1 MKIFN
6 KKNIKLLDIV
16 LFIFILLIIYIL
28 FINYDKKEGFQE
40 KIKLVKYQNN
50 DIFDEFYCNI
60 YDDLVLCK
68 QKNIFEINTLFKEL
82 NCNNK
87 SQILDIGCGTGH
99 HVNLISKKCK
109 NVLGIDKSSQMI
121 KKAKQNYKNLNFQ
134 QGNILNSMTF
144 NDNTF
149 SHISCLYFTI
159 YYIKDKE
166 TFFQNCFYWLKRG
179 GVLLLHLVDM
189 NKFDPILPSSNPII
203 GMSQQGNNNER
214 QTKSEVKFDKINYK
228 SDFIIDKNVDINKDF
243 KESNAT
249 FKEKIK
255 YNDKK
260 LIRINEHKLFMNSRK
275 YIIELA
281 QRVGFNVKS
290 IHNMNSIEYNYN
302 YLYTLIKPN

>member
-16 LFIFILLIIYIL
+16 LFIFILLIIYLL

-149 SHISCLYFTI
+149 SHISCL
-159 YYIKDKE
+159 
-166 TFFQNCFYWLKRG
+166 R
-179 GVLLLHLVDM
+179 
-189 NKFDPILPSSNPII
+189 
-203 GMSQQGNNNER
+203 
-214 QTKSEVKFDKINYK
+214 
-228 SDFIIDKNVDINKDF
+228 
-243 KESNAT
+243 
-249 FKEKIK
+249 
-255 YNDKK
+255 
-260 LIRINEHKLFMNSRK
+260 
-275 YIIELA
+275 
-281 QRVGFNVKS
+281 
-290 IHNMNSIEYNYN
+290 
-302 YLYTLIKPN
+302 